1 LSSAIDKVIEI
12 KCEGA
17 TTLPLESIKEFQG
30 EFKALTKE
38 NFEKLKHT
46 ITTEG
51 FCDPINIW
59 ENEGK
64 YFCLDGHQRMSVLK
78 SLRADGWMIPAL
90 PVNMIKAKDKEEA
103 KKLILT
109 FSSNY
114 GVISE
119 ESLSNFM
126 IDAGLSVDFLQT
138 SVVLPEVSL
147 DYFSQE
153 DSEVKNTGAELDLSS
168 FDNFEHTCPKCG
180 FQWDG
185 KKGTLDPNAESDEGL
200 EDA

>member
-1 LSSAIDKVIEI
+1 MSSAIDKVIDI

-17 TTLPLESIKEFQG
+17 ATLPLDLIKEFQG

-51 FCDPINIW
+51 FCDPINVW
-59 ENEGK
+59 ENDGK

-78 SLRADGWMIPAL
+78 ALQADGWMIPAL
-90 PVNMIKAKDKEEA
+90 PVNMIKAKDKKEA

-114 GVISE
+114 GAISE

-126 IDAGLSVDFLQT
+126 IDSELDLDFLQT

-147 DYFSQE
+147 DYFSHE
-153 DSEVKNTGAELDLSS
+153 NSDIENTSKELSVDD
-168 FDNFEHTCPKCG
+168 FTDFEHKCPKCG
-180 FQWDG
+180 FEWDG
-185 KKGTLDPNAESDEGL
+185 STGNLDPNSE
-200 EDA
+200 EDQDA

>member
-1 LSSAIDKVIEI
+1 MSSAIDKVIEI

-51 FCDPINIW
+51 FCDAINVW
-59 ENEGK
+59 ENDGK
-64 YFCLDGHQRMSVLK
+64 YFCLDGHQRMIVLK
-78 SLRADGWMIPAL
+78 ALKADGWMIPSL

-153 DSEVKNTGAELDLSS
+153 DSDIDNTSKELSIDD
-168 FDNFEHTCPKCG
+168 FTDFEHKCPKCG
-180 FQWDG
+180 FEWDG
-185 KKGTLDPNAESDEGL
+185 STGKLDPDAEEDKNADT
-200 EDA
+200 